1 MARPLLSSTV
11 LRDSIDL
18 YLNAEERREIEAKAR
33 KAGLP
38 LSAFIRRAALG
49 QKVEAPPGEFSLR
62 RWQELARTTA
72 NLNQISKSLNEG
84 RATAIE
90 PAVIDELA
98 EQVRHLR
105 LELLSRRETEE

>member
-18 YLNAEERREIEAKAR
+18 YLNAEERRDIEAKAQ
-33 KAGLP
+33 KTGLP
-38 LSAFIRRAALG
+38 LSTFIRRSALG
-49 QKVEAPPGEFSLR
+49 QKVEAPPGEFSLK

-72 NLNQISKSLNEG
+72 NLNQISKALNEG
-84 RATAIE
+84 RATGIE

-98 EQVRHLR
+98 EQVRLLR
-105 LELLSRRETEE
+105 LELLSRQEAGE